1 MACDSSIPADRL
13 NNSSSFSTWYTNT
26 TVAVNAITS
35 ENTALQ
41 NLESDITKTLACA
54 QTTFQSQTNA
64 PSSITRLTSELTT
77 VRGELEQAKK
87 NATLARDRAQML
99 TSPEKRTTVY
109 EGWFPLFRPLQLT
122 SMLIIIG
129 FGLFFL
135 CVALGL
141 TTKLL
146 GFHIQLGYELP
157 FAVAPSR
164 PGGWNPLL
172 IGGGVLVTVLVGV
185 IIYAFTRKS

>member
-1 MACDSSIPADRL
+1 MACDSSIPPNRL
-13 NNSSSFSTWYTNT
+13 NNSTNFSTWYDT
-26 TVAVNAITS
+26 TTQAVNAVTS
-35 ENTALQ
+35 ENATLQ
-41 NLESDITKTLACA
+41 NLESDIAKTLACA
-54 QTTFQSQTNA
+54 QTTFQTQSNA

-87 NATLARDRAQML
+87 NATLAKERAQMI
-99 TSPEKRTTVY
+99 TNPEKRTTVY
-109 EGWFPLFRPLQLT
+109 EGWFPMFRPLQLT
-122 SMLIIIG
+122 SMLMIIG

-135 CVALGL
+135 CIALGI
-141 TTKLL
+141 TTKML

-172 IGGGVLVTVLVGV
+172 LGGGAIVIVLVGV